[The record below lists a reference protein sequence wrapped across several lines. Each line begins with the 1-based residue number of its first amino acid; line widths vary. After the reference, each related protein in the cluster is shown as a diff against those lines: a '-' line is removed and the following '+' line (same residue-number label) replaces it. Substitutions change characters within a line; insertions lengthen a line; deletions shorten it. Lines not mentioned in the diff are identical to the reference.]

1 MNLTYRK
8 SPNSNLFTE
17 FEDINL
23 VNARQSQ
30 NYIPLYNNFFKLS
43 DSNYN
48 NINLNHK
55 YSLNS
60 ITEKINENKYK
71 GTIKNNESN
80 NESNDIKDSTIF
92 IKYAPL
98 LDPFKFLAGKY
109 DSCIFELPKLN
120 SKSQFEKLDCPN
132 NSAYIDSFFIYLSS
146 QLLNYKNFLH
156 GINFYGSFL
165 GIKNEYIIDISDDL
179 DMLFASKFFYE
190 NKHLYKFVN
199 SEQESLLF
207 NDKSR
212 RYKKPIK
219 FSTDCDV
226 SLLDIEII
234 ESNIPIVDII
244 PDINDRDT
252 LIYNIESTDAKDEIE
267 AIKAKGSTEI
277 KDATNATEDSCSDIS
292 SRTSQSSKSSSND
305 SNSKDSEDSEDEHE
319 GEGNSED
326 PGEDNGE
333 DDNENN
339 SYYSGSSGSSDEI
352 NDIMV
357 SVKEFPVNIITIECC
372 ENTFDDLL
380 VNDKIDNNELTCIIL
395 QILMILI
402 TYQKLFNFTHND
414 LHTNNIMYIKTEK
427 KYLYYKYND
436 KHYKIPTYGKLFKII
451 DFGRAIY
458 EYKGQVMYSDSFHK
472 DGDAATQ
479 YNSPPFYNTN
489 KPLIEPN
496 MSFDLCR
503 LGCSIYDFIID
514 KYDDTKNMSPIH
526 KIIVDWCL
534 DDEGKNMLYKNNN
547 QERYPDFKLYKMIA
561 RKVHGHLPHKVLQQ
575 KLFNKF
581 MVPKKEIKSGS
592 LIMNIDTISLD

>member
-1 MNLTYRK
+1 MNFTYRK
-8 SPNSNLFTE
+8 SPNSDLFKD
-17 FEDINL
+17 FEDPNL
-23 VNARQSQ
+23 VNATHPQ
-30 NYIPLYNNFFKLS
+30 NYTPLYNNFFKLS
-43 DSNYN
+43 ASNFN

-55 YSLNS
+55 YSLNR
-60 ITEKINENKYK
+60 ITEKISENKYK
-71 GTIKNNESN
+71 GTIKNNEA
-80 NESNDIKDSTIF
+80 NDEANDEVNDKTNDLIDTTIF

-109 DSCIFELPKLN
+109 DLCTFELPKLDEK
-120 SKSQFEKLDCPN
+120 SKFEKLDCPN
-132 NSAYIDSFFIYLSS
+132 NSAYIDSFFIYLTS
-146 QLLNYKNFLH
+146 QLLNYKDFLH

-165 GIKNEYIIDISDDL
+165 GIKHEYIIDISDDL
-179 DMLFASKFFYE
+179 DMLFNSHFFYE
-190 NKHLYKFVN
+190 NKQLYKFVN
-199 SEQESLLF
+199 TEQEVLLF

-212 RYKKPIK
+212 RHKKPIK
-219 FSTDCDV
+219 FSNDCDA

-234 ESNIPIVDII
+234 ESQIPILDIS
-244 PDINDRDT
+244 PDSCPDSCPDT
-252 LIYNIESTDAKDEIE
+252 LIYNNLDNLETVKNMNGNEDTDE
-267 AIKAKGSTEI
+267 
-277 KDATNATEDSCSDIS
+277 SCSDIS
-292 SRTSQSSKSSSND
+292 SRSSKSSSN
-305 SNSKDSEDSEDEHE
+305 SKSSTNEDGSEED
-319 GEGNSED
+319 GS
-326 PGEDNGE
+326 
-333 DDNENN
+333 DDDENN
-339 SYYSGSSGSSDEI
+339 SNEAGSQEGSSGGSSDSSDEI
-352 NDIMV
+352 NDVMV

-380 VNDKIDNNELTCIIL
+380 VNDKIDTNELTCIIL
-395 QILMILI
+395 QVLMILI
-402 TYQKLFNFTHND
+402 VYQKLFNFSHND
-414 LHTNNIMYIKTEK
+414 LHTNNIMYVKTEK

-496 MSFDLCR
+496 LSFDLCR

-514 KYDDTKNMSPIH
+514 KYDDPKKMCPIH
-526 KIIVDWCL
+526 RIIVDWCL

-561 RKVHGHLPHKVLQQ
+561 RKVHNHLPHKVLQQ

-581 MVPKKEIKSGS
+581 IVPKKEIKSGT
-592 LIMNIDTISLD
+592 LIMNIDKISLD

>member
-1 MNLTYRK
+1 MNFTYRK
-8 SPNSNLFTE
+8 SPNTDLFKE

-43 DSNYN
+43 TSNYN

-60 ITEKINENKYK
+60 ITEKITENKYK
-71 GTIKNNESN
+71 GTIKDNISTHEST
-80 NESNDIKDSTIF
+80 STSTSDPISTTIF

-109 DSCIFELPKLN
+109 ELCQFELPKLDCK
-120 SKSQFEKLDCPN
+120 SKFEKLDCPN

-146 QLLNYKNFLH
+146 QLLNYKDFLH

-165 GIKNEYIIDISDDL
+165 GIKNDYIIDISDDL
-179 DMLFASKFFYE
+179 DMLFNSNFFYE
-190 NKHLYKFVN
+190 NKQLYKFIN
-199 SEQESLLF
+199 SEQELLF

-219 FSTDCDV
+219 ISIDYDV
-226 SLLDIEII
+226 SLLDIEIM
-234 ESNIPIVDII
+234 ESQIPIVDISV
-244 PDINDRDT
+244 PDTEVNAIETIETIETIENKET
-252 LIYNIESTDAKDEIE
+252 LENKESD
-267 AIKAKGSTEI
+267 
-277 KDATNATEDSCSDIS
+277 CSDIS
-292 SRTSQSSKSSSND
+292 SRSSKSSSN
-305 SNSKDSEDSEDEHE
+305 SNSLDDDEDDEDDEEDDKDKDEDE
-319 GEGNSED
+319 D
-326 PGEDNGE
+326 E
-333 DDNENN
+333 DDDN
-339 SYYSGSSGSSDEI
+339 SNHSGSQASGSSGSSDEI
-352 NDIMV
+352 NDVMV

-372 ENTFDDLL
+372 ENTFDELL

-395 QILMILI
+395 QVLMILI
-402 TYQKLFNFTHND
+402 TYQKLFKFTHND
-414 LHTNNIMYIKTEK
+414 LHTNNIMYVKTEK

-458 EYKGQVMYSDSFHK
+458 EYNGQVMYSDSFHK

-479 YNSPPFYNTN
+479 YNSPPYYNSN
-489 KPLIEPN
+489 KSLVEPN

-514 KYDDTKNMSPIH
+514 KYNDNQNMSPIH
-526 KIIVDWCL
+526 KIIVDWCF

-561 RKVHGHLPHKVLQQ
+561 RKVHNHLPHKVLQQ

-581 MVPKKEIKSGS
+581 IVPKKEIKSGS
-592 LIMNIDTISLD
+592 LIMNIDQISLD